1 MMLKTS
7 ELPRTYSAKGLSEIE
22 KKLKFYAMLLEQK
35 AKYQKYSDERL
46 FTESM
51 LETAWEEGEAKGI
64 EKGIE
69 IGYLNALIKSVI
81 AAHKRG
87 LSVAFIVDLFETDE
101 SQVMQLIREY
111 VANSDAENLE
121 N

>member
-22 KKLKFYAMLLEQK
+22 KKLKFYAMLFEQK
-35 AKYQKYSDERL
+35 AKYQKYLDERL

-51 LETAWEEGEAKGI
+51 LDTAWEEGEA
-64 EKGIE
+64 KGIE

-111 VANSDAENLE
+111 AANSDNSDAGNLE